1 MSKNGKLSRNKWK
14 ISFLSLIVE
23 LLKTKMYKQLKFII
37 LLNAQGLRN
46 FQKKKFQELY
56 IDLLEMFFLIET
68 NENVLFSAESK
79 LKKNPTKLLQLIFCL
94 LTNL

>member
-1 MSKNGKLSRNKWK
+1 
-14 ISFLSLIVE
+14 
-23 LLKTKMYKQLKFII
+23 MYKQLKFII
-37 LLNAQGLRN
+37 LLNAQGLSN

-68 NENVLFSAESK
+68 NENVLFFAENK
-79 LKKNPTKLLQLIFCL
+79 LKKNSTKLLQLIFCL

>member
-1 MSKNGKLSRNKWK
+1 MSKNGKLSRSKWK

-23 LLKTKMYKQLKFII
+23 LLKTEMYMELKFII
-37 LLNAQGLRN
+37 LLNAQSLRN

-79 LKKNPTKLLQLIFCL
+79 LKKNSTKLLQLIFCL